1 MKIARRTQMRRSLL
15 CALLS
20 AVFAAAGM
28 ADQVT
33 LKNGDRLSG
42 DITSTSEDGK
52 TLLLK
57 TEFAGDITI
66 QWDAI
71 VGIESAENLNLTLKD
86 GTKLSGK
93 ITTVDG
99 KFVVAGAPTTA
110 APAAK
115 DAIVAVRDDAEQK
128 AFDIDSEKMAHPKF
142 YYFWSGLFDTGLAL
156 TRGNSSTA
164 SYTLDAKAVRE
175 TPRDKLTLYSNYIF
189 ADNQVTVP
197 ATTTANLFQAGVRG
211 DLNVGPRFFVF
222 AFGDFM
228 TNQLQH
234 LSLRQDYGGGVGYH
248 IIKTDNTTFDVFA
261 GADYDRDAF
270 SSYSYTNPTPP
281 PPVLPVAAYY
291 MNSAEAL
298 VGEEFDSNISK
309 RTTVSERF
317 SFFPNLSHTGE
328 YRMQFDAAV
337 ALQMKTWLSWQT
349 TFSDRYISYP
359 PPGLKGNDLVLSTGF
374 RVAWGKVKL

>member
-1 MKIARRTQMRRSLL
+1 MRRSLL
-15 CALLS
+15 CALLMGMF
-20 AVFAAAGM
+20 AVAGM

-42 DITSTSEDGK
+42 DIESSDGK
-52 TLLLK
+52 VLTLK
-57 TEFAGDITI
+57 TDYAGEVTI
-66 QWDAI
+66 KWDAV

-99 KFVVAGAPTTA
+99 KFVVAGAPATA

-115 DAIVAVRDDAEQK
+115 ETIVAVRDDAAQK
-128 AFDIDSEKMAHPKF
+128 AYDIDTEKMAHPKI
-142 YYFWSGLFDTGLAL
+142 YYFWSGFFDTGLAL

-175 TPRDKLTLYSNYIF
+175 TPRDKLTFYTNYIF
-189 ADNQVTVP
+189 ADNQVTIP
-197 ATTTANLFQAGVRG
+197 ATTTANLFQTGVRG
-211 DLNVGPRFFVF
+211 DLNISSRTFVF

-234 LSLRQDYGGGVGYH
+234 LSLRQNYGGGVGYH
-248 IIKTDNTTFDVFA
+248 IIKTDNTTFDVF
-261 GADYDRDAF
+261 GGGDFDRDSF

-281 PPVLPVAAYY
+281 PPVLPVAPYY
-291 MNSAEAL
+291 LNSAEAL
-298 VGEEFDSNISK
+298 VGEEFDTNLNK
-309 RTTVSERF
+309 RTVISERF
-317 SFFPNLSHTGE
+317 SFFPNLSHTGD
-328 YRMQFDAAV
+328 YRMQFDSSV

-374 RVAWGKVKL
+374 RVTWGKGKL

>member
-1 MKIARRTQMRRSLL
+1 MRRSLL
-15 CALLS
+15 CALLLT
-20 AVFAAAGM
+20 VFAAGSL

-42 DITSTSEDGK
+42 DIESSDGK
-52 TLLLK
+52 ALTLK
-57 TEFAGDITI
+57 TDYAGEITI
-66 QWDAI
+66 QWDAV
-71 VGIESAENLNLTLKD
+71 VGIESSQNLNLTLKD

-99 KFVVAGAPTTA
+99 KFVVAGTPATA

-115 DAIVAVRDDAEQK
+115 ETVVAVRDDAAQK
-128 AFDIDSEKMAHPKF
+128 AFDIDTEKMEHPKI

-175 TPRDKLTLYSNYIF
+175 TPRDKLTFYTNYIF

-211 DLNVGPRFFVF
+211 DLNLGPRMFVF

-234 LSLRQDYGGGVGYH
+234 LSLRQDYGGGAGYH
-248 IIKTDNTTFDVFA
+248 IIKTDRTTFDVFA
-261 GADYDRDAF
+261 GADFDRDSF
-270 SSYSYTNPTPP
+270 SSYSYTNPAPP

-291 MNSAEAL
+291 MNSAEVV
-298 VGEEFDSNISK
+298 VGEEFDTNLNKS
-309 RTTVSERF
+309 TVISERF
-317 SFFPNLSHTGE
+317 SIFPNLSHTGE
-328 YRMQFDAAV
+328 YRMQFDSSV

-374 RVAWGKVKL
+374 RVTWGKVKL

>member
-1 MKIARRTQMRRSLL
+1 MRRSLL
-15 CALLS
+15 CVLLI
-20 AVFAAAGM
+20 VLFAAAGK

-42 DITSTSEDGK
+42 DIESGDGK
-52 TLLLK
+52 VLLLK
-57 TEFAGDITI
+57 TDYAGEITI
-66 QWDAI
+66 QWDAV
-71 VGIESAENLNLTLKD
+71 VGIESTENLNLTLKD
-86 GTKLSGK
+86 GTKISGK
-93 ITTVDG
+93 ITTSDG
-99 KFVVAGAPTTA
+99 KFVVAGAAPGAA
-110 APAAK
+110 APAPK
-115 DAIVAVRDDAEQK
+115 DTIVAVRNDAEQK
-128 AFDIDSEKMAHPKF
+128 TYDIDAEKMAHPKF

-175 TPRDKLTLYSNYIF
+175 TPRDKLTFYSNYIF

-197 ATTTANLFQAGVRG
+197 STTTANLFQAGVRG
-211 DLNVGPRFFVF
+211 DLNVTERIFVF

-234 LSLRQDYGGGVGYH
+234 LSLRQNYGGGVGYH
-248 IIKTDNTTFDVFA
+248 IIKTENTTFDVF
-261 GADYDRDAF
+261 GGGDFDRDSF

-291 MNSAEAL
+291 LNSAEAL
-298 VGEEFDSNISK
+298 VGEELDSQISK
-309 RTTVSERF
+309 RTLISERF
-317 SFFPNLSHTGE
+317 SFFPNLSRTGD
-328 YRMQFDAAV
+328 YRMQFDSTV

-374 RVAWGKVKL
+374 RLAWGKVKL

>member
-1 MKIARRTQMRRSLL
+1 MRRSLL

-20 AVFAAAGM
+20 ALFAAACM

-99 KFVVAGAPTTA
+99 KFVVAGAPTKA

-128 AFDIDSEKMAHPKF
+128 AFDIDAEKMAHPKF

-211 DLNVGPRFFVF
+211 DLNVAPRVFVF

-270 SSYSYTNPTPP
+270 SSYSYINPTPP